1 MSWEEAGSGSQCTS
15 CRYSILNCMC
25 TSTLHNG
32 FPTRFYYPHSEYM
45 VLLEQD
51 RVIGHSWS
59 NLLRHIQQD
68 QAKTSAPTEPP
79 WRKSQQTMSKTPA
92 LKYDHFDWFPI
103 HCLWIHWLAI
113 LQNISLLHSPRNQ
126 LTRLLV
132 GVQSGRAWVVA
143 GGWSLGHKVSQALFF
158 LLLWINGERS
168 IHLKK
173 SQFRFA
179 CARV

>member
-1 MSWEEAGSGSQCTS
+1 
-15 CRYSILNCMC
+15 
-25 TSTLHNG
+25 
-32 FPTRFYYPHSEYM
+32 
-45 VLLEQD
+45 
-51 RVIGHSWS
+51 
-59 NLLRHIQQD
+59 
-68 QAKTSAPTEPP
+68 
-79 WRKSQQTMSKTPA
+79 MSKTPA

-179 CARV
+179 CARVQSRGPGSGQWFTSNKNSAMYQRRVRTGFFHLSEISTLALLNCLVVSIVASLVVIMVALLTYCWLTGGKS